1 MLEMNERRVIII
13 AGVPGVGK
21 STVADASAERLK
33 CSVIGVSELAMKEGT
48 LLGRDVERETEV
60 VDLPRLTLKVTEA
73 VNATEGPIIVEG
85 HYAYDVVP
93 SDLVSHALVLR
104 RAPWVLKDELR
115 ERGYSGEKVR
125 ENVEAELL
133 DVPLIEAIEALG
145 SDKVCE
151 VDTTNRTPEKTVDMV
166 LGIVEGSVP
175 CRHKIVD
182 WLGSPEAR
190 ELLEGV

>member
-1 MLEMNERRVIII
+1 MTEQRVIVI

-21 STVADASAERLK
+21 TTVAGALAERLE
-33 CSVIGVSELAMKEGT
+33 CSVIGVSELAMKEGI

-93 SDLVSHALVLR
+93 SDLVSHAFVLR
-104 RAPWVLKDELR
+104 RAPWVLEEELR
-115 ERGYSGEKVR
+115 ERGYSSEKTR

-133 DVPLIEAIEALG
+133 DVPLVEAIEALG
-145 SDKVCE
+145 PDRVCE
-151 VDTTNRTPEKTVDMV
+151 ADTTGRALEETVEEV
-166 LGIVEGSVP
+166 IGIVEGSAP
-175 CRHKIVD
+175 CRRKLVD

-190 ELLEGV
+190 KLLEGR